1 MREDILPHVR
11 GKYFMDASLSKYT
24 WFRVGGPAEVL
35 FKPQDLEDLQYFL
48 RNKPENISAVM
59 LGMGSNVLIRS
70 GGISGVVIK
79 LNRGF
84 SKIRLLDGNLLEVD
98 AGVLDRT
105 VALTAQE
112 FGLEGLEFLAGIPG
126 VMGGAL
132 RMNAGAYGLEIKDV
146 LEKADVLDPTGT
158 LHELDVDSLKLSY
171 RRCDLP
177 EDWIF
182 VRAHLK
188 GYPGDKGKIQSRILE
203 IMKTREETQPIRM
216 RTGGSTFANP
226 HGQKAWELIDKAG
239 CRGLTRGGAQMS
251 EKHCNFLINTGD
263 ATPEDLEE
271 LMEEVELRVFET
283 TGVRLEREIRC
294 LGRKRQHYV

>member
-1 MREDILPHVR
+1 
-11 GKYFMDASLSKYT
+11 
-24 WFRVGGPAEVL
+24 
-35 FKPQDLEDLQYFL
+35 
-48 RNKPENISAVM
+48 
-59 LGMGSNVLIRS
+59 
-70 GGISGVVIK
+70 
-79 LNRGF
+79 
-84 SKIRLLDGNLLEVD
+84 
-98 AGVLDRT
+98 
-105 VALTAQE
+105 
-112 FGLEGLEFLAGIPG
+112 
-126 VMGGAL
+126 
-132 RMNAGAYGLEIKDV
+132 MNAGAYGLEIKDV

-171 RRCDLP
+171 RRCGLP